1 MGKHDDKTEKPTGK
15 RKREA
20 RQKGQVA
27 VSREL
32 SSWFVALAATLMLPL
47 LFRSAENR
55 MVGLVASVMSVTGSP
70 TPQGA
75 LRVLGTGLADVVI
88 LVLPVAGGFG
98 IIGVL
103 VSVAQTGGLF
113 SLKAATPKFSRVNPL
128 AGLKRL
134 FSAQSLWQLAKQAIK
149 IAVLVIIS
157 YKVVGQLGRS
167 IVGSQPVDITPIITY
182 AGSEILGLVRDV
194 SAVGLALALV
204 DYGIQRRRHTKSL
217 MMTKLEV
224 KEESRQSEGD
234 PLVKREVR
242 RKQWKMSRARMIA
255 AVAGADVIVTNPT
268 HYAVALRYKTS
279 QGGTPQVVAK
289 GVDEVAL
296 RIREEAAKHGI
307 PIVED
312 RPLAQAIFA
321 ACEVDDFIPKELYV
335 AVARVL
341 AFIFTLPAVVRN
353 SGTVHRR
360 LTSALVA

>member
-32 SSWFVALAATLMLPL
+32 SGWFVALGATLILPM
-47 LFRSAENR
+47 LFRSGESRIVA
-55 MVGLVASVMSVTGSP
+55 LFASVMSVTTSP
-70 TPQGA
+70 SPQGA
-75 LRVLGTGLADVVI
+75 LRVLGSGLADVVM
-88 LVLPVAGGFG
+88 LVLPVAGAFG
-98 IIGVL
+98 VIGVL

-113 SLKAATPKFSRVNPL
+113 SLKAATPKFSRINPL

-149 IAVLVIIS
+149 ITMLVIIS
-157 YKVVGQLGRS
+157 YQIVGQLGRTT
-167 IVGSQPVDITPIITY
+167 VGGQPVDITPIISY
-182 AGSEILGLVRDV
+182 AGSKILGLVHDV

-224 KEESRQSEGD
+224 KEENRQSEGD

-242 RKQWKMSRARMIA
+242 RKQWKLSRARMMA
-255 AVAGADVIVTNPT
+255 AVAGADVIITNPT

-279 QGGTPQVVAK
+279 QGSAPQVVAK
-289 GVDEVAL
+289 GVDEVAK
-296 RIREEAAKHGI
+296 RIREEAVKHHV